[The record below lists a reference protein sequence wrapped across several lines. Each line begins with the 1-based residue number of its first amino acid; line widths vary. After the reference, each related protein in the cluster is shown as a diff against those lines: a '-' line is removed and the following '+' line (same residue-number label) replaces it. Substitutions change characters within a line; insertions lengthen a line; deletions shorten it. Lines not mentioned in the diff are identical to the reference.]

1 MTASGCGARSRP
13 RRGTP
18 PPSPRPFATRN
29 RPRTSLRRRLPR
41 RRLPG
46 QRPSPVHRLQP
57 SHSRRTSHRPS
68 RSPRQQPPAKQYQPP
83 AQPPAKPYQPPA
95 QPSAAARRR
104 PAAAQ
109 AYPEAGARPYPPAQ
123 PGGSSIFRQP
133 SAIMRLPS
141 RVLRIG
147 RANDNEIV
155 VSDLSV
161 SRYHAELRR
170 DSRGGYEIADLT
182 SHNGTY
188 VNGQRVTSA
197 PVTEADI
204 ISIGPATFHVVG
216 QELVEFI
223 DTGDVSLNV
232 QGIDRP
238 HLRREGAARPGQL
251 PARRAVPARRDRAQ
265 RRGQVDAARR
275 ADRDAARGRGLGA
288 LRQPRPLQELR
299 GAEAPDR
306 PGAAG
311 GHHAHPADRP
321 PRAAL
326 RRGAA
331 VPPRHQRQGAQR
343 AGRRGDRRARA
354 DQARPDP
361 RLGAVRRAAQAGE
374 RRARAAHQAIAA
386 VPRRA
391 DVRARPGAR
400 QVGDG
405 DDGPAGARRPHR
417 HRGHAQ
423 RRQPRPVRPAAGPGS
438 RRQGRVLR
446 AAARRPEAL
455 RQAGLGRGVPGVRRR
470 AEPGLGRGVQAVPAA
485 TRSTSPPAR
494 TRSSRRPARG
504 RSRRRRAPATTSAS
518 CPPWSGA
525 TWRSSRRTR
534 ATWRRWR

>member
-29 RPRTSLRRRLPR
+29 RPRTSLRGRLPR

-68 RSPRQQPPAKQYQPP
+68 RSRPSSHRPSSISHRPSRSPPSSISHQH
-83 AQPPAKPYQPPA
+83 
-95 QPSAAARRR
+95 SRISRRSHRRGLRGPGIPGGGR
-104 PAAAQ
+104 PAH
-109 AYPEAGARPYPPAQ
+109 PPAQ

-170 DSRGGYEIADLT
+170 DNRGGYEIADLT

-216 QELVEFI
+216 QELVGVHRHRRRLAERA
-223 DTGDVSLNV
+223 GDH
-232 QGIDRP
+232 RP

-275 ADRDAARGRGLGA
+275 ADRDAARRRGLGA

-326 RRGAA
+326 RGGAA
-331 VPPRHQRQGAQR
+331 VPPRHERQGAQR

-391 DVRARPGAR
+391 DVRAST
-400 QVGDG
+400 
-405 DDGPAGARRPHR
+405 
-417 HRGHAQ
+417 RGWT
-423 RRQPRPVRPAAGPGS
+423 S
-438 RRQGRVLR
+438 R
-446 AAARRPEAL
+446 
-455 RQAGLGRGVPGVRRR
+455 
-470 AEPGLGRGVQAVPAA
+470 
-485 TRSTSPPAR
+485 
-494 TRSSRRPARG
+494 
-504 RSRRRRAPATTSAS
+504 
-518 CPPWSGA
+518 
-525 TWRSSRRTR
+525 
-534 ATWRRWR
+534 